1 MIRARFAW
9 RIQLGAHTDYQ
20 LRIVGGEVALARLE
34 DRGRRQV
41 NIWSGAHGFT
51 VTPDE
56 KAACEANQNEPERLV
71 ARAAARGTSGR
82 PTCPAEWLATDFG
95 AEAWDRLPLA
105 IRSELAPLANG
116 EATVRLHLEL
126 EAAASSLPWE
136 VLGVAEKDGTRPGLQ
151 GNWEIIRHRPNPDL
165 PPLGPADRTLR
176 TLVVVGAQYRDPNES
191 TSVHDV
197 GDVVRAIEASCVT
210 RVVAAV
216 DSIPDRGT
224 ARPIPEADRLRSTDD
239 LRRAITADGGC
250 DVLHFIGHSATWLG
264 SDAGG
269 VDRLE
274 IAVEGTQVPIS
285 MRIGELRHAL
295 AEARTRLVVVQACL
309 TRERV
314 AAALLDPL
322 DDPLAALASGTATVG
337 APDHVITFGAMLPAR
352 ITAPWSGAFY
362 AALAARSTV
371 GDAARRARRKAFLQD
386 ENTLPLAWLPL
397 HFSRT
402 LDQGPLVDAEV
413 AVLGRYLAHVR
424 GQCAQLLGRF
434 RRQPQ
439 DLVKVHVPL
448 RTREQG
454 QGAAPSSFVDLLTH
468 GRRWVLGGEPGAG
481 KTTTLRYHAWSLAG
495 GRQRVPV
502 LVRLAD
508 HVARDGRDGCDA
520 TDPRELLRAAAARR
534 GLDEDERELLVEALV
549 QRCKRGDVDFL
560 LDGLDEVPTA
570 QLGLVRDLAT
580 NLASDAHPTWSRCR
594 VIVTTRRFAY
604 RGRLHQT
611 EFGEADLL
619 PLDEDGRRVLLTN
632 WFALHGRADAETLAQ
647 SWASWFAD
655 QAPRSRA
662 LRELSLNPLHLTRMA
677 DTILRGGTPASAR
690 HRLYEQ
696 LLDGVFERDHE
707 DDEIAA
713 QRRLPHREQ
722 AEIVLAWLA
731 FAMTRRELEVIE
743 DRSDALRLVRAADDP
758 AVGEALSHWGDASTF
773 LDAVADRTAVF
784 GPQDRQAKAG
794 WRFGHRNF
802 QELLTARWLL
812 RVWRSGGDQPVERVL
827 DSATI
832 RQIAEPRPQITSL
845 HDVLRSDR
853 LWLESQGLDPNDDR
867 RLEVLRQK
875 MRKAGRNETRATQD
889 AKQYFDFE
897 RELGR
902 VSDYWTEPI
911 VLLAGQLEDSGDA
924 ARLLAGL
931 LERGMRGLALRA
943 LARIDQLALD
953 DLFDLHGRLQGWRE
967 RSELFGALPD
977 LLAEPEVDRAFRSWS
992 AVLGAETDRREL
1004 WFGLTAL
1011 DGLGARHRQ
1020 SAAADAAAHAILAK
1034 LPQPTASLFDP
1045 LRWVRAPDRGD
1056 PQEFRLGSPTGE
1068 ADRFPD
1074 EGPVERAKVRAAFWV
1089 GRDPITLGEYLPF
1102 HPGHHQSPQGED
1114 SLPVVNV
1121 SWFEADL
1128 FCRWLRHH
1136 GLDARLPT
1144 EMEWEYAARAGS
1156 DHAWWWGSDRSQLD
1170 RHAHFDQDPR
1180 TGVPRVTGRGTPNAW
1195 GLRDVLGNVW
1205 EWCSD
1210 WYGPYED
1217 HGPGVQVDRGG
1228 PAHGSARVA
1237 RGGSWFDPAVLCRTA
1252 CRNCYDP
1259 AFVRDVSGFRAVLS
1273 SAPSRVRG
1281 R

>member
-1 MIRARFAW
+1 MIRARFAR
-9 RIQLGAHTDYQ
+9 RIQMGAHTDYQ
-20 LRIVGGEVALARLE
+20 LRIVGGEVTLARLE
-34 DRGRRQV
+34 DRGRHRAI
-41 NIWSGAHGFT
+41 IWSGAHGFT

-56 KAACEANQNEPERLV
+56 TAACEANQNEPERLV

-82 PTCPAEWLATDFG
+82 PSCPAEWLATDFG
-95 AEAWDRLPLA
+95 AEAWDRLPAA
-105 IRSELAPLANG
+105 IRTELAPLANG
-116 EATVRLHLEL
+116 EATVRLHLEF
-126 EAAASSLPWE
+126 EGAASSLPWE

-151 GNWEIIRHRPNPDL
+151 GNWEIIRHRPNPNQ

-197 GDVVRAIEASCVT
+197 GDVVRNIEASCVT

-224 ARPIPEADRLRSTDD
+224 ARLIPEADRLRSTDD

-322 DDPLAALASGTATVG
+322 ADPLAALASGTATVG
-337 APDHVITFGAMLPAR
+337 APDHVVTFGAMLPAR

-371 GDAARRARRKAFLQD
+371 GDAARRARQKALLGD

-402 LDQGPLVDAEV
+402 LDQGPLVDPEV

-424 GQCAQLLGRF
+424 GHCGELLGRF

-454 QGAAPSSFVDLLTH
+454 QGAGPSSFVDLLTH

-481 KTTTLRYHAWSLAG
+481 KTTTLRYHAWSRAG
-495 GRQRVPV
+495 GRERVPV

-534 GLDEDERELLVEALV
+534 GLYEDERELLVEALV

-632 WFALHGRADAETLAQ
+632 WFALHGRTDAEALAQ
-647 SWASWFAD
+647 TWASWFAEE
-655 QAPRSRA
+655 APRSRA

-677 DTILRGGTPASAR
+677 DTILRGGTPATAR

-707 DDEIAA
+707 DEEIAA
-713 QRRLPHREQ
+713 QRRLSHREQ

-731 FAMTRRELEVIE
+731 FAMTRREIEVIE
-743 DRSDALRLVRAADDP
+743 DRSDVLRLVRAADDP
-758 AVGEALSHWGDASTF
+758 AVSEALSLWEDTSKF

-784 GPQDRQAKAG
+784 GPEDRQAKVG

-802 QELLTARWLL
+802 QELLTACWLR
-812 RVWRSGGDQPVERVL
+812 RVWGSGADQPVERVL
-827 DSATI
+827 DAARI
-832 RQIAEPRPQITSL
+832 RQITEPKPEIPNL
-845 HDVLRSDR
+845 HDVLRSDLVLMR
-853 LWLESQGLDPNDDR
+853 SWGEEPTEER
-867 RLEVLRQK
+867 RLEVLLPRV
-875 MRKAGRNETRATQD
+875 RRAGRAEARATKD
-889 AKQYFDFE
+889 AKKCFEFE

-911 VLLAGQLEDSGDA
+911 VLLAGQLENPEDA

-931 LERGMRGLALRA
+931 LGRGTRGLALRA
-943 LARIDQLALD
+943 LTRIDQLALD
-953 DLFDLHGRLQGWRE
+953 DLLDLRGRLQGWRE
-967 RSELFGALPD
+967 RSELFGSLPD
-977 LLAEPEVDRAFRSWS
+977 LLAESEVDRAFSNWR

-1011 DGLGARHRQ
+1011 DALGARHRQ
-1020 SAAADAAAHAILAK
+1020 SAAADAAARAVLAK
-1034 LPQPTASLFDP
+1034 LPKPPASLFDP
-1045 LRWVRAPDRGD
+1045 ERWVRAPDRGD
-1056 PQEFRLGSPTGE
+1056 PQVFRLGSPSSE
-1068 ADRFPD
+1068 ADRSPD
-1074 EGPVERAKVRAAFWV
+1074 EGPVERAKVLAAFWI
-1089 GRDPITLGEYLPF
+1089 GRDPVTLGEYRSFDPDHRQKF
-1102 HPGHHQSPQGED
+1102 QD
-1114 SLPVVNV
+1114 DDRLPVVDV
-1121 SWFEADL
+1121 SWFEAGL

-1136 GLDARLPT
+1136 RLDARLPT
-1144 EMEWEYAARAGS
+1144 EIEWEYAARAGS
-1156 DHAWWWGSDRSQLD
+1156 EHAWWWGPDASQLD
-1170 RHAHFDQDPR
+1170 RHAHFGQDPR
-1180 TGVPRVTGRGTPNAW
+1180 TGAPRATGHGTPNAW
-1195 GLRDVLGNVW
+1195 ALRDVYGNVW

-1210 WYGPYED
+1210 WYGAYQDP
-1217 HGPGVQVDRGG
+1217 GPGLLDDRGG
-1228 PAHGSARVA
+1228 PARGSARVA
-1237 RGGSWFDPAVLCRTA
+1237 RGGCWGSPAAYCRSA
-1252 CRNCYDP
+1252 YRISNVP
-1259 AFVRDVSGFRAVLS
+1259 AYADGGLGFRVVLS
-1273 SAPSRVRG
+1273 SAPSRARG